1 MHEVLRAGLVLALL
15 AGPNCSDGGK
25 PTAGAYCKIPE
36 EGQPAACLQPAQRDY
51 TEFFRAL
58 AQDKLSDEAAQRVE
72 RDVAQGA
79 QSNRPYEALSTLAY
93 GYYRLARAAS
103 ARPGADP
110 EVSARLERWNELL
123 STAYAT
129 SEQDPGYRAAVREAA
144 LDVERRSPPMG
155 LRCTDAKGNPA
166 RCDSTEAVVRAMDEM
181 RDTTGVRGQIGRLF
195 DRFFGSRP

>member
-1 MHEVLRAGLVLALL
+1 MPQVLRAGLALALL
-15 AGPNCSDGGK
+15 AGLSCSNEGK
-25 PTAGAYCKIPE
+25 PTAGSYCKIPE

-58 AQDKLSDEAAQRVE
+58 AQDRLSDEAAQRVE

-79 QSNRPYEALSTLAY
+79 QSERPYEALSTLAY

-123 STAYAT
+123 SEAYAT
-129 SEQDPGYRAAVREAA
+129 SGGDPGYREAVREAA
-144 LDVERRSPPMG
+144 LDVGRRSPPMG
-155 LRCTDAKGNPA
+155 LRCTDAEGSPA
-166 RCDSTEAVVRAMDEM
+166 RCDSTEAVVRAMGEM

-195 DRFFGSRP
+195 DRVFGSQP